1 MSGKFKIRTMDR
13 SEIDFAIELAA
24 KEGWNPGLHDAEPFY
39 SADNAGFLIGLLDDK
54 PIACISAVSYENE
67 FGFIGFYIVVPEYR
81 GKGYGIQIWNAAID
95 KLKNHNIALD
105 GVFAQQDNYRKS
117 GFKFAYSNIRYEWI
131 NTGGNLKADGIV
143 PISSL
148 EIEKIIDYDKKI
160 FPADRSNFLT
170 DWLKMPDSF
179 SYAVLV
185 NETINGYG
193 VIRKCRSGFK
203 IGPLFADD
211 AKTAESLFLRLT
223 SSIEKNIP
231 VYLDVPEVN
240 LEAMDLA
247 RKYKM
252 KNVFGAAR
260 MYTGDIPDISVERTY
275 GVTTF
280 ELG

>member
-1 MSGKFKIRTMDR
+1 MSGKFKIRTMER